1 MFRNVVEQKKNIC
14 FLLNLFL
21 TFSARKYILS
31 HNPDHI
37 LWHVYILSM
46 SFAVLWTV

>member
-21 TFSARKYILS
+21 TFSARKYS